1 MAYVSSKGVQ
11 IHYQVEGSGPPL
23 VLLHGSFGSLDD
35 WRDFG
40 YVAALRADRTLI
52 LMDARGHGKSG
63 RPLEPQ
69 EYALA
74 LRANDVVAVLDDLGI
89 SRADYVGYSMGAWI
103 GYGLARHA
111 PARFRSLVLGGAHPF
126 YENMESF
133 RALIP
138 DDAAS
143 LVEKLKPVY
152 GEYLGTAMQQR
163 VVTNDCAALRALMG
177 DREDQSDVLAKI
189 QNPCLLFAG
198 SLDPRSPL
206 VEATAK
212 RIPGAEFFRCPDCR
226 HVAAWGR
233 SELVLPKLVAFL
245 SEIETQQ

>member
-89 SRADYVGYSMGAWI
+89 SRADYVGYSMGAWT
-103 GYGLARHA
+103 GTGLRVTLPHGSGRWCSAVPTPSTRTWKA
-111 PARFRSLVLGGAHPF
+111 LGH
-126 YENMESF
+126 
-133 RALIP
+133 
-138 DDAAS
+138 
-143 LVEKLKPVY
+143 
-152 GEYLGTAMQQR
+152 
-163 VVTNDCAALRALMG
+163 
-177 DREDQSDVLAKI
+177 
-189 QNPCLLFAG
+189 
-198 SLDPRSPL
+198 
-206 VEATAK
+206 
-212 RIPGAEFFRCPDCR
+212 
-226 HVAAWGR
+226 
-233 SELVLPKLVAFL
+233 
-245 SEIETQQ
+245 